1 MRTASTSALSF
12 GAVAVL
18 ALGVAACS
26 SGDPGTALP
35 VAPAASSASQA
46 AKASQLPPRPADL
59 PLTGVD
65 PCELLGQAQL
75 DELQV
80 NAVPRKAADAQD
92 GPTCVFDADK
102 TEPFHAY
109 HLRTVSAD
117 LQEWLTGA
125 RRKNSMTT
133 APFAVEGYPALTNYR
148 AAGTPS
154 DCEVLVGV
162 AKGQTLA
169 AQAFAVTAGAFTQQQ
184 LCDQATQA
192 ADLAVQ
198 YLKTRT

>member
-1 MRTASTSALSF
+1 VRTAPTSAL
-12 GAVAVL
+12 VAVL
-18 ALGVAACS
+18 ALGLAACS
-26 SGDPGTALP
+26 SGDPGTAYP
-35 VAPAASSASQA
+35 VQPAVSSASQA
-46 AKASQLPPRPADL
+46 AKASQLPPRPSNL
-59 PLTGVD
+59 SLTGVD
-65 PCELLGQAQL
+65 PCDLIGQAQL

-80 NAVPRKAADAQD
+80 NSVPREATDPQD

-109 HLRTVSAD
+109 HLRTVQAD

-133 APFAVEGYPALTNYR
+133 APFAVEGYPALTSYR

-169 AQAFAVTAGAFTQQQ
+169 AQAFAVTSGADSQSQ
-184 LCDQATQA
+184 LCELATRA
-192 ADLAVQ
+192 AGFAVQ
-198 YLKTRT
+198 YLETRS

>member
-1 MRTASTSALSF
+1 MRTAFTRALSA
-12 GAVAVL
+12 GALL
-18 ALGVAACS
+18 ALGAAGCS
-26 SGDPGTALP
+26 SGDAGTAVP
-35 VAPAASSASQA
+35 VPTAVSSASQA

-59 PLTGVD
+59 SLTGVD
-65 PCELLGQAQL
+65 PCDLLGQAQL

-80 NAVPRKAADAQD
+80 NAVPRKAADPQD

-109 HLRTVSAD
+109 HLRTVTAD

-192 ADLAVQ
+192 ADLALQ

>member
-1 MRTASTSALSF
+1 MRTAPTSAL
-12 GAVAVL
+12 VAAL
-18 ALGVAACS
+18 ALGVAGCS
-26 SGDPGTALP
+26 SADPGTAYP
-35 VAPAASSASQA
+35 VETAVSSASQA

-59 PLTGVD
+59 SLTGVD

-80 NAVPRKAADAQD
+80 NSVPRKVADPQD

-102 TEPFHAY
+102 AEPFHAY
-109 HLRTVSAD
+109 HLRTVNAD
-117 LQEWLTGA
+117 LQEWLTGT

-133 APFAVEGYPALTNYR
+133 APFAVESYPALTNYR

-169 AQAFAVTAGAFTQQQ
+169 AQAFAVTQGSDSQQQ
-184 LCDQATQA
+184 LCDLAGRT

-198 YLKTRT
+198 YLKTRS